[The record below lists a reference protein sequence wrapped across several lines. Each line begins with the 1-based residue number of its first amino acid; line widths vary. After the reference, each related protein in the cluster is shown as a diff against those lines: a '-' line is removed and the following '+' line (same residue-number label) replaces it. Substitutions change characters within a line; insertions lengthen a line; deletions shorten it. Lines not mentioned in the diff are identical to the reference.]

1 MRCRR
6 VHHKKEP
13 YDIMIDR
20 SGKWGSPFTY
30 KKYTK
35 AKYIVS
41 SRKES
46 IELYKTANR
55 NDMAEQEQKELDI
68 IMEFLPMQMS
78 DDDIIERIEI
88 SSEGIIFFIK
98 LQTFPKNMNSYPV
111 IKLIFRGVEKFYLE
125 GELYGCASI
134 IIDMESKKIENY
146 VQTQISS
153 SLGTSGTILSNKIEI
168 SL

>member
-46 IELYKTANR
+46 IDSHREWLLNGDGQYLLKDLHELRGKILGCWCSKNQSCHGDILVELV
-55 NDMAEQEQKELDI
+55 NNLDNKGLEQ
-68 IMEFLPMQMS
+68 
-78 DDDIIERIEI
+78 
-88 SSEGIIFFIK
+88 FF
-98 LQTFPKNMNSYPV
+98 
-111 IKLIFRGVEKFYLE
+111 
-125 GELYGCASI
+125 
-134 IIDMESKKIENY
+134 
-146 VQTQISS
+146 
-153 SLGTSGTILSNKIEI
+153 
-168 SL
+168 